1 MTRSAYPNDL
11 TDAEWNVLQQFLPPE
26 AQRGRP
32 RKWSLREIL
41 DGIFYLLR
49 GGIAWRSMPHDLPP
63 WQTVYHYHRLWRLRG
78 VWEGL
83 HTTLRELVRQRE
95 GREATPSAG
104 IIDSQSVKTTEAG
117 GPRGYDGG
125 KKVKGRKRHLLVDT
139 LGLVMAIKVHEA
151 DIQDRAGAV
160 LLLRDLPNVFPRMH
174 HLWADAGY
182 TGKLAADI
190 KTYLGWTLE
199 IVKHPWSGWQGT
211 WAPKDAPPRI
221 VEVPKG
227 FVVLKRRWVVERTFA
242 WLGKSRRMAKDYEA
256 LVETAEN
263 LVYEVMIRLMVR
275 RLAKFPP

>member
-1 MTRSAYPNDL
+1 MTRPAYPNDL
-11 TDAEWNVLQQFLPPE
+11 KDAEWNILLPFLPQE
-26 AQRGRP
+26 AAVGRP

-41 DGIFYLLR
+41 DGIFYVLR
-49 GGIAWRSMPHDLPP
+49 GGIAWRAMPHDLPP
-63 WQTVYHYHRLWRLRG
+63 WQTVYHYHRLWRLQG
-78 VWEGL
+78 VWEAL

-95 GREATPSAG
+95 GRAAT
-104 IIDSQSVKTTEAG
+104 IDSQSVKTTEAG

-125 KKVKGRKRHLLVDT
+125 KKLSGRKRHLLVDT

-151 DIQDRAGAV
+151 DIQDRTGAV
-160 LLLRDLPNVFPRMH
+160 LLLRDLPNVFPRMQH
-174 HLWADAGY
+174 VWADAGY
-182 TGKLAADI
+182 TGKLASDI
-190 KTYLGWTLE
+190 KTHLGWTLE

-211 WAPKDAPPRI
+211 WAPKDAPPRH

-242 WLGKSRRMAKDYEA
+242 WLGKSRRLAKDYEA

>member
-1 MTRSAYPNDL
+1 MNRVAYPNDL
-11 TDAEWNVLQQFLPPE
+11 TDAEWHVLFPLLPPE
-26 AQRGRP
+26 SSVGRP

-41 DGIFYLLR
+41 DGIFYVLR
-49 GGIAWRSMPHDLPP
+49 GGIAWRAMPHDLPP
-63 WQTVYHYHRLWRLRG
+63 WQTIYHYHRLWRIHD
-78 VWEGL
+78 VWQAL
-83 HTTLRELVRQRE
+83 HTVLRELVRQRE
-95 GREATPSAG
+95 GRAATPSAA

-125 KKVKGRKRHLLVDT
+125 KKVSGRKRHLLVDT

-151 DIQDRAGAV
+151 DIQDRTGAI
-160 LLLRDLPNVFPRMH
+160 LLLRDLPNVFPRMG

-190 KTYLGWTLE
+190 KLYLGWTME

-211 WAPKDAPPRI
+211 WAPTDAPPRV

-256 LVETAEN
+256 LIETAEN

-275 RLAKFPP
+275 RLAKGPP